1 MLTPYHTPLPAAVPT
16 TELWSKA
23 KAGRGAWSQGQSCF
37 TMSRLFQIQGNRTWG
52 YSGEGVGKGTSCGQ
66 QRGSNELDLQTNTE
80 PQP

>member
-37 TMSRLFQIQGNRTWG
+37 TMSRLFQIQGKQDL
-52 YSGEGVGKGTSCGQ
+52 GV
-66 QRGSNELDLQTNTE
+66 
-80 PQP
+80 